1 MARCTNEVLL
11 RKITKKPVDQ
21 ATTEVSFMLYGHL
34 PDCRRINTKDLISST
49 DTAYSYNRF
58 QKPVNRFECFSDA
71 CVNTGVLTFSAANKE
86 AVYRTRENAL
96 DFASGVI
103 TLYVQAAN
111 ADLPVTVTLTIA
123 DDSAFANADVY
134 TYSVTALLDDGFA
147 PVIID
152 LSKTP
157 SSVVGNGWTASES
170 GAYIKVGV
178 NKAVGISSIGIFDS
192 MNDFAINDVVKVGCL
207 TNVGGTYDVA
217 ALERACSD
225 TLYDTSNIS
234 SFTQTITGSRVTPNY
249 WKLNPLNRKGEAAD
263 GFELVTDKFTV
274 VEDGDYG
281 SITVA
286 DIAEDECGGITIQL
300 ADYCNVTDGTLEQL
314 SIPVPVPISENQFLV
329 AYGDTTK
336 IYFNSALIGQDVLV
350 CYPKAV
356 KVEEY
361 VGNADHLNTVLA
373 RMSYPVIIEDGNTT
387 IKEIHIF
394 NKVLITS
401 FPATIT
407 NSDTEFSFTITVTK
421 DTDGNFYHVQR
432 VVG

>member
-1 MARCTNEVLL
+1 MARCTNDVLL
-11 RKITKKPVDQ
+11 RKITKKPIDQ

-34 PDCRRINTKDLISST
+34 PDCRRIDTKRLISST

-96 DFASGVI
+96 DYASGVI
-103 TLYVQAAN
+103 TLYVQGKAAD
-111 ADLPVTVTLTIA
+111 APVTVTVTVA
-123 DDSAFANADVY
+123 DDAAFANADVY
-134 TYSVTALLDDGFA
+134 TFSVASFMDDGFA

-157 SSVVGNGWTASES
+157 ASTTGDGWTASES

-192 MNDFAINDVVKVGCL
+192 MSDFAINDVVKVGCL
-207 TNVGGTYDVA
+207 TNIGGTFDVA

-225 TLYDTSNIS
+225 TLYDTANVS
-234 SFTQTITGSRVTPNY
+234 SFSQTITGSRVTPNY
-249 WKLNPLNRKGEAAD
+249 WKLNPLNSRGEAAE
-263 GFELVTDKFTV
+263 GFELVTDKFTI

-286 DIAEDECGGITIQL
+286 DMAEGECGGITIQL

-314 SIPVPVPISENQFLV
+314 SIPVPVPITENQFLI
-329 AYGDTTK
+329 APGDTTK
-336 IYFNSALIGQDVLV
+336 IYFNSALIGQDVIV
-350 CYPKAV
+350 CYPKTV
-356 KVEEY
+356 QVEEY
-361 VGNADHLNTVLA
+361 VGNADHLNSVLC

>member
-1 MARCTNEVLL
+1 MARCTNDVLL
-11 RKITKKPVDQ
+11 RKITKKPIDQ

-34 PDCRRINTKDLISST
+34 PDCRRIDTKRLISST

-96 DFASGVI
+96 DYASGVI
-103 TLYVQAAN
+103 TLYVQGTT
-111 ADLPVTVTLTIA
+111 ADAPVTVTVTVA
-123 DDSAFANADVY
+123 DDAAFANADVY
-134 TYSVTALLDDGFA
+134 TFTVASFMDDGFA

-157 SSVVGNGWTASES
+157 ASTTGDGWTASES

-192 MNDFAINDVVKVGCL
+192 MSDFAINDVVKVGCL
-207 TNVGGTYDVA
+207 TNIGGTYDVA

-225 TLYDTSNIS
+225 TLYDTANVS

-249 WKLNPLNRKGEAAD
+249 WKLNPLNSRGEAAE
-263 GFELVTDKFTV
+263 GFELVTDKFTI

-286 DIAEDECGGITIQL
+286 DMAEGECGGITIQL

-314 SIPVPVPISENQFLV
+314 SIPVPVPITENQFLI
-329 AYGDTTK
+329 APGDTTK
-336 IYFNSALIGQDVLV
+336 IYFNSALIGQDVIV
-350 CYPKAV
+350 CYPKTV
-356 KVEEY
+356 QVEEY
-361 VGNADHLNTVLA
+361 VGNADHLNSVLC

>member
-1 MARCTNEVLL
+1 MARCNNDILL

-21 ATTEVSFMLYGHL
+21 ATTEVSFLLYGHL
-34 PDCRRINTKDLISST
+34 PDCRRINTKNIISST

-58 QKPVNRFECFSDA
+58 VKPVNRFECFSDA

-96 DFASGVI
+96 DFAAGVI
-103 TLYVQAAN
+103 TLYVQAVN
-111 ADLPVTVTLTIA
+111 ADIPVTVTVTVS
-123 DDSAFANADVY
+123 DDANFTNADVY
-134 TYSVTALLDDGFA
+134 TYSVTALMDDGFA

-152 LSKTP
+152 LAQTP
-157 SSVVGNGWTASES
+157 ASTSGDGWTPSES
-170 GAYIKVGV
+170 GAYIKIGV

-192 MNDFAINDVVKVGCL
+192 MSDFAINDVVKVGCL

-225 TLYDTSNIS
+225 TLYDTSNVS

-249 WKLNPLNRKGEAAD
+249 WKLNPLNKRGEIAE
-263 GFELVTDKFTV
+263 GFELVTDKFTI

-286 DIAEDECGGITIQL
+286 NMAEDECGGITIQL

-314 SIPVPVPISENQFLV
+314 SIPVPVPITENQFLV
-329 AYGDTTK
+329 APGDTTK
-336 IYFNSALIGQDVLV
+336 IYFNSALIGQDVIV
-350 CYPKAV
+350 CYPKTAQ
-356 KVEEY
+356 VEEI
-361 VGNADHLNTVLA
+361 VGSADNLNTVLC
-373 RMSYPVIIEDGNTT
+373 RMSYPVVIEDGNTT

-394 NKVLITS
+394 NNVLVTS

-421 DTDGNFYHVQR
+421 DVDGNFYHIQR
-432 VVG
+432 VLG

>member
-1 MARCTNEVLL
+1 MARCTNDVLL
-11 RKITKKPVDQ
+11 RKITKKPIDQ

-34 PDCRRINTKDLISST
+34 PDCRRIDTKRLISST

-96 DFASGVI
+96 DYASGVI
-103 TLYVQAAN
+103 TLYVQGTT
-111 ADLPVTVTLTIA
+111 ADAPVTVTVTVA
-123 DDSAFANADVY
+123 DDAAFANADVY
-134 TYSVTALLDDGFA
+134 TFTVASFMDDGFA

-157 SSVVGNGWTASES
+157 ASTSGDGWTASES

-192 MNDFAINDVVKVGCL
+192 MSDFAINDVVKVGCL
-207 TNVGGTYDVA
+207 TNIGGTYDVA

-225 TLYDTSNIS
+225 TLYDTANVS

-249 WKLNPLNRKGEAAD
+249 WKLNPLNSRGEAAE
-263 GFELVTDKFTV
+263 GFELVTDKFTI

-286 DIAEDECGGITIQL
+286 DMAEGECGGITIQL

-314 SIPVPVPISENQFLV
+314 SIPVPVPITENQFLI
-329 AYGDTTK
+329 APGDTTK
-336 IYFNSALIGQDVLV
+336 IYFNSALIGQDVIV
-350 CYPKAV
+350 CYPKTV
-356 KVEEY
+356 QVEEY
-361 VGNADHLNTVLA
+361 VGNADHLNSVLC

>member
-1 MARCTNEVLL
+1 MARCTNDVLL
-11 RKITKKPVDQ
+11 RKITKKPIDQ

-34 PDCRRINTKDLISST
+34 PDCRRIDTKRLISST

-96 DFASGVI
+96 DYASGVI
-103 TLYVQAAN
+103 TLYVQGQASDA
-111 ADLPVTVTLTIA
+111 PVTVTVTVA
-123 DDSAFANADVY
+123 DDAAFANADVY
-134 TYSVTALLDDGFA
+134 TFTVASFMDDGFA

-157 SSVVGNGWTASES
+157 SSTTGDGWTASES

-192 MNDFAINDVVKVGCL
+192 MSDFAINDVVKVGCL
-207 TNVGGTYDVA
+207 TNIGGTFDVA

-225 TLYDTSNIS
+225 TLYDTANVS
-234 SFTQTITGSRVTPNY
+234 SFSQTITGSRVTPNY
-249 WKLNPLNRKGEAAD
+249 WKLNPLNSRGEAAE
-263 GFELVTDKFTV
+263 GFELVTDKFTIV
-274 VEDGDYG
+274 ADGDYG

-286 DIAEDECGGITIQL
+286 DMAEGECGGITIQL

-314 SIPVPVPISENQFLV
+314 SIPVPVPITENQFLI
-329 AYGDTTK
+329 APGDTTK
-336 IYFNSALIGQDVLV
+336 IYFNSALIGQDVIV
-350 CYPKAV
+350 CYPKTV
-356 KVEEY
+356 QVEEY
-361 VGNADHLNTVLA
+361 VGNADHLNSVLC